1 MVAVN
6 LYVELAAN
14 RLHLFDVP
22 LRAVRDLNRLVR
34 ARFPLL
40 LFRHLMLLR
49 RLRKRRVDQCRLLR
63 HLLWFFDVLVRDV
76 VRLFRFLRQVALLRR
91 DALFQLL
98 ARFDERV
105 ELVRFYVLF
114 QRLRNLRYLLN
125 SRLPLCGR
133 DLRHALF

>member
-114 QRLRNLRYLLN
+114 QRLRNLRYLL
-125 SRLPLCGR
+125 
-133 DLRHALF
+133 D